1 MSKTQIFYPFLPKP
15 IVNSK
20 NLSNFVNRN
29 SNTNLKYLP
38 LDWDSSCHHE
48 KDEEVNYIYQRY
60 HSGLCNL
67 FDIYIPIVDYWAL
80 YDNNL
85 QTKLIADSE
94 SIRDLQLFNKIKEDH
109 VRTR

>member
-1 MSKTQIFYPFLPKP
+1 MSKTQIFCPFLPKP

-48 KDEEVNYIYQRY
+48 KDEEVNYIYQRH

-94 SIRDLQLFNKIKEDH
+94 SIRDLQLFNKIKEGH